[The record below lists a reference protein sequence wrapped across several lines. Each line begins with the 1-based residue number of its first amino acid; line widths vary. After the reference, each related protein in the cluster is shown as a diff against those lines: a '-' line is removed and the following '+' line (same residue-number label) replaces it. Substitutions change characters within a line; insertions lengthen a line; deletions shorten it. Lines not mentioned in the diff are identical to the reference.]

1 MFQKIPCSVLVL
13 TRNSEATLERCLQNL
28 EAFAEIVVHDANSE
42 DRTVEIAKKFG
53 AVIFKQYETEEKSV
67 RVKNF
72 TEMRLQQRAA
82 ASNDW
87 VLYLDSDEYLTDALV
102 QEIWEILTQCD
113 LKTIIQFP
121 RIPVIDGIP
130 RVRGV
135 SCPEIMPRIHHRKS
149 GCTLKFGKLVHEKYV
164 YDSSFREIVTKNYL
178 YVPIPSVEEL
188 RSKDDR
194 YLLLEV
200 ERIRQTGYAW
210 NQYVRWIF
218 FREPLVI
225 LSLFLRIL
233 WNSPNFLRQDSVPFA
248 HEWRY
253 VRYHTRLFRAFTG
266 AMLAHPFTSGKAS
279 VAYFSM

>member
-28 EAFAEIVVHDANSE
+28 EAFAEIVIHDANSE
-42 DRTVEIAKKFG
+42 DRTVEIAKKFK
-53 AVIFKQYETEEKSV
+53 AIIFKQYETEEKSV

-72 TEMRLQQRAA
+72 TDMRLQQRAA

-87 VLYLDSDEYLTDALV
+87 VLYLDSDEYLSDALV
-102 QEIWEILTQCD
+102 QEIGEILAQCNP
-113 LKTIIQFP
+113 KTIILLP
-121 RIPVIDGIP
+121 RVPVIDGIP
-130 RVRGV
+130 RVRGM
-135 SCPEIMPRIHHRKS
+135 SCSEIMPRIHHRRS
-149 GCTLKFGKLVHEKYV
+149 GCTFKSGKLVHEKYV
-164 YDSSFREIVTKNYL
+164 YDDSFREIVTKNCL

-210 NQYVRWIF
+210 NQYVRWIL

-225 LSLFLRIL
+225 LSLLLKIL

-253 VRYHTRLFRAFTG
+253 VRYHWCLLWVITG
-266 AMLAHPFTSGKAS
+266 AMMRHPLARGRVIK
-279 VAYFSM
+279 